1 MMNHAQILV
10 AEDEAIVAK
19 DVSTR
24 LRHMG
29 YAVPAVAPT
38 GEEAVEQTDAMRP
51 DLVLMDIRLRGK
63 LDGIEAATQIRR
75 RHDVPIIYLTAYA
88 DDDTVAHSFQTMMAE
103 LSGIVRN
110 TCRRHGAEPSE
121 PTFRMI
127 TTPNPKQARALA
139 LLDTI
144 RV

>member
-1 MMNHAQILV
+1 MLSYYVEWHMLEAWRPLLF
-10 AEDEAIVAK
+10 ADEDRKAK
-19 DVSTR
+19 TKRD
-24 LRHMG
+24 
-29 YAVPAVAPT
+29 PVAP
-38 GEEAVEQTDAMRP
+38 AKRSKAALAKV
-51 DLVLMDIRLRGK
+51 
-63 LDGIEAATQIRR
+63 ATQR
-75 RHDVPIIYLTAYA
+75 L
-88 DDDTVAHSFQTMMAE
+88 DDNTVAHSFQTMMAE

-139 LLDTI
+139 LLDAI